1 MDALSETARL
11 SASRVT
17 SLPSSSMPAWAT
29 PAQELFER
37 TGSGPAGLEPREAS
51 HRLRSSPARVPDPSR
66 AVTVARVVLA
76 QVASPLVLLLVFA
89 AVVSALTREWI
100 DSGLVLAIVLA
111 SVGLSAFREY
121 QGQAAAAALAAR
133 IRTRAS
139 VLRGGV
145 LQRVPAAEV
154 VVGDIICLAA
164 GSLVP
169 ADAVVLEASDCQV
182 NEAVL
187 TGEAFGVQ
195 KIPGVV
201 APSTAL
207 ARRTN
212 YVYQGSNVQS
222 GTARCLVVAVGADT
236 EYGAIAEA
244 LRAKPP
250 ETEFDRGLRHFGYLL
265 VKLMLLITVV
275 VFTVHVALDRP
286 ALETLLFAI
295 ALAVGLSP
303 ELLPAILSV
312 NLARGAAMM
321 AAHGVLVRRLAA
333 IENLGSM
340 DVLCTDKTGTLTEG
354 VVRLEGSY
362 DESGSRSS
370 RVLDLGAINAH
381 FETGLPSP
389 LDDAIL
395 QELSPEPQRW
405 TKLAEMPFDFV
416 RKRVSVVV
424 ESERGVQLVTKGA
437 VTNVLEIATR
447 LADNRPLDGE
457 QRDRIMRLQAAW
469 AEQGIRALAVASRW
483 LPTKRSFGR
492 EDEEALTFEG
502 FLTFVDRP
510 KQGASEAL
518 TDLGGLGVKVKIIT
532 GDARL
537 VAEHVARQVGI
548 TAPRVLTGA
557 ELDNLQADALER
569 AVEHVDLF
577 AEVDPRQKER
587 IISSLRRAG
596 HVVGFLGDGVNDA
609 PAMHAADTSMSV
621 DGAVD
626 VAREA
631 ADFVLLERDLGV
643 LRRGIEAGRKTFANT
658 LKYVLTTT
666 SANLGNMISMAL
678 ASLFL
683 PFLPLLAGQIVLNNF
698 LSDIPAIGLGGDA
711 VDDELVVQ
719 PRRWDMRFISRFMLE
734 FGALSS
740 AFDVIAFGALL
751 YVFHAT
757 VPEFRTGWF
766 VLSLLTELVVA
777 LVVRTRRPFF
787 RSRPGRLL
795 LISTIALAV
804 VALAI
809 PYLPGIGMLGFTRLP
824 SRLVVTL
831 VAITGAYVL
840 AVEALKRWFYRR
852 HEAERAMTTHVALD
866 ARRAV

>member
-1 MDALSETARL
+1 
-11 SASRVT
+11 
-17 SLPSSSMPAWAT
+17 MPAR
-29 PAQELFER
+29 ELFER
-37 TGSGPAGLEPREAS
+37 TRSRAAGLEPGEAAV
-51 HRLRSSPARVPDPSR
+51 RLRSSARHATSPSQ
-66 AVTVARVVLA
+66 AASVGRVVLA
-76 QVASPLVLLLVFA
+76 QLESPLVLLLVFA
-89 AVVSALTREWI
+89 AAVSALTREWV
-100 DSGLVLAIVLA
+100 DSTLVIAIVVV
-111 SVGLSAFREY
+111 SVGISAYREY

-139 VLRGGV
+139 VIRAGV
-145 LQRVPAAEV
+145 ALRVPAEEV
-154 VVGDIICLAA
+154 VVGDIILLSA

-187 TGEAFGVQ
+187 TGEAFGVE
-195 KIPGVV
+195 KAPGWLP
-201 APSTAL
+201 AATPL

-212 YVYQGSNVQS
+212 VVYQGSNVQS
-222 GTARCLVVAVGADT
+222 GSARCLVVAVGAET
-236 EYGAIAEA
+236 EYGAIAA
-244 LRAKPP
+244 TLRTKPP

-265 VKLMLLITVV
+265 VKIMVLITVV
-275 VFTVHVALDRP
+275 VFTVHVALERP

-321 AAHGVLVRRLAA
+321 ASRGVLVRHLSA

-354 VVRLEGSY
+354 VVRLEGAY
-362 DESGSRSS
+362 DASGARSS
-370 RVLDLGAINAH
+370 EVLELGAINAR

-395 QELSPEPQRW
+395 HELSPEPGRR
-405 TKLAEMPFDFV
+405 TKLAELPFDFV

-424 ESERGVQLVTKGA
+424 GGPDGVQLITKGA
-437 VTNVLEIATR
+437 VRNVLEVAT
-447 LADNRPLDGE
+447 LLPDGCALDAERRE
-457 QRDRIMRLQAAW
+457 QISALHASW
-469 AEQGIRALAVASRW
+469 AGQGIRALAVASRR
-483 LPTKRSFGR
+483 LNKQRGFDR
-492 EDEEALTFEG
+492 NDETELTFEG

-510 KQGASEAL
+510 KPGANAAL
-518 TDLGGLGVKVKIIT
+518 ADLARLGVCVKIIT

-537 VAEHVARQVGI
+537 VAEHIARQVGI
-548 TAPRVLTGA
+548 DDPRVLTGA
-557 ELDNLQADALER
+557 ELDHLDSDALR
-569 AVEHVDLF
+569 HAADRVDLF
-577 AEVDPRQKER
+577 VEVDPRQKER
-587 IISSLRRAG
+587 IITSLRRGG

-609 PAMHAADTSMSV
+609 PAMHAADTSLSV
-621 DGAVD
+621 DQAVD

-678 ASLFL
+678 ASLWL
-683 PFLPLLAGQIVLNNF
+683 PFLPMLAGQVLLNNF

-711 VDDELVVQ
+711 VDDELVAQ
-719 PRRWDMRFISRFMLE
+719 PRRWDMRFIQRFMLE
-734 FGALSS
+734 FGAVSS
-740 AFDVIAFGALL
+740 AFDLITFGVLL
-751 YVFHAT
+751 FVFDAT

-787 RSRPGRLL
+787 RSRPGALL
-795 LISTIALAV
+795 SVSTLALVA
-804 VALAI
+804 VALA
-809 PYLPGIGMLGFTRLP
+809 LPFLPRIDVLGFSSLP
-824 SRLVVTL
+824 LSLLATL
-831 VAITGAYVL
+831 VGITGAYVV
-840 AVEALKRWFYRR
+840 AVEALKHWFYRR
-852 HEAERAMTTHVALD
+852 YEAASR
-866 ARRAV
+866 

>member
-1 MDALSETARL
+1 MDAFSNTARPGI
-11 SASRVT
+11 SRVT
-17 SLPSSSMPAWAT
+17 AAPIASVPAWAT
-29 PAQELFER
+29 PLRELFER
-37 TGSGPAGLEPREAS
+37 TGSGPAGLEPGEAARRLRASPAGSLEAS
-51 HRLRSSPARVPDPSR
+51 R
-66 AVTVARVVLA
+66 AAMVARVVLA

-89 AVVSALTREWI
+89 AVVSALTREWV
-100 DSGLVLAIVLA
+100 DSSLVLAIVLA
-111 SVGLSAFREY
+111 SVSLSALREY

-133 IRTRAS
+133 VRTRAN

-145 LQRVPAAEV
+145 SQRVPAAEV
-154 VVGDIICLAA
+154 VVGDIISLAA

-195 KIPGVV
+195 KVPGVV
-201 APSTAL
+201 APATPL

-212 YVYQGSNVQS
+212 CVYQGSNVQS
-222 GTARCLVVAVGADT
+222 GTARCLVVAVGTDT
-236 EYGAIAEA
+236 EYGAIAQA
-244 LRAKPP
+244 IRAKPP

-275 VFTVHVALDRP
+275 VFTVHVALQRP

-312 NLARGAAMM
+312 NLARGATMM
-321 AAHGVLVRRLAA
+321 ASHGVLVRRLAA

-354 VVRLEGSY
+354 VVRLEGAY
-362 DESGSRSS
+362 DASGARSS
-370 RVLDLGAINAH
+370 RVLELGAINAH

-395 QELSPEPQRW
+395 RELSPEAQRW
-405 TKLAEMPFDFV
+405 TKLAEIPFDFS

-424 ESERGVQLVTKGA
+424 DGNRGVQLVTKGA
-437 VTNVLEIATR
+437 VRNVLEIATR
-447 LADNRPLDGE
+447 LADGRPLDGE

-469 AEQGIRALAVASRW
+469 AEQGIRALAVGSRS
-483 LPTKRSFGR
+483 LQQKRAFGR
-492 EDEEALTFEG
+492 EDETELTFEG
-502 FLTFVDRP
+502 FLTFVDHP
-510 KQGASEAL
+510 KPGASEAL
-518 TDLGGLGVKVKIIT
+518 AALGRLGVKVKIIT

-548 TAPRVLTGA
+548 ARPRVLTGA
-557 ELDNLQADALER
+557 ELDSLQADALER
-569 AVEHVDLF
+569 AAERVDLF

-587 IISSLRRAG
+587 IIGSLRRAG

-609 PAMHAADTSMSV
+609 AAMHAADTSMSV

-643 LRRGIEAGRKTFANT
+643 LQRGIEAGRKTFANT
-658 LKYVLTTT
+658 MKYVLTTT

-678 ASLFL
+678 ASLVL
-683 PFLPLLAGQIVLNNF
+683 PFLPLLAGQILLNNF

-719 PRRWDMRFISRFMLE
+719 PRRWDMRFIGRFMLE

-740 AFDVIAFGALL
+740 AFDVITFGALL
-751 YVFHAT
+751 FAFHAT

-795 LISTIALAV
+795 FISTVALAV

-809 PYLPGIGMLGFTRLP
+809 PYLPGIDILGFTRLP
-824 SRLVVTL
+824 VRLVLTL
-831 VAITGAYVL
+831 VAITGGYVL

-852 HEAERAMTTHVALD
+852 YEATAQPSAPALPVRA
-866 ARRAV
+866 